1 MTTEGEEM
9 WEAAKK
15 HYENQTSKIEDEMTR
30 RLKQKLEAVGD
41 NGNEMFSVF
50 TAYNKLLGRPKI
62 RAAITQYQ
70 SKLLGNVQADIELLK
85 IKALNES
92 KLDTSINSLRE
103 HPDVSNK
110 LIYYVQLSQKL
121 DFYQNRVKEVLGDDW
136 ENQHEGINLKKEINN
151 VLQRINRKRDET
163 FSNWYNVVLSMVKPQ
178 NEGEGRKPGSSLL
191 MQDGGGASVLQEV
204 NDNFLLKIEQKGQKY
219 QLALNF
225 DEYYLCMWREYQ
237 TITRVIK
244 QFDLPYKVE
253 LRIKFA
259 GDEMERHQ
267 PNAMSLKQSLKTF

>member
-1 MTTEGEEM
+1 
-9 WEAAKK
+9 
-15 HYENQTSKIEDEMTR
+15 MTR

-70 SKLLGNVQADIELLK
+70 SKLLGNVQADIELIK

-92 KLDTSINSLRE
+92 KLDTSINNLRE

-151 VLQRINRKRDET
+151 V
-163 FSNWYNVVLSMVKPQ
+163 
-178 NEGEGRKPGSSLL
+178 
-191 MQDGGGASVLQEV
+191 
-204 NDNFLLKIEQKGQKY
+204 
-219 QLALNF
+219 
-225 DEYYLCMWREYQ
+225 
-237 TITRVIK
+237 
-244 QFDLPYKVE
+244 
-253 LRIKFA
+253 
-259 GDEMERHQ
+259 
-267 PNAMSLKQSLKTF
+267 